1 MRTRIGLN
9 INKDHYLELHEIW
22 SKIKLP
28 GLKNHLGDPLN
39 GSLDV
44 RRRIMN
50 MIQPIENIR
59 TGVRTNIQDQ
69 TSIIDEGRTNP
80 KDLRDGVRM
89 ALVGQILKNR
99 KDIPLN
105 PVVIPGIEVWE
116 GGRRENFGE
125 SSVLDD
131 LG

>member
-9 INKDHYLELHEIW
+9 IDKDHYLELHEIW
-22 SKIKLP
+22 SKIKLL
-28 GLKNHLGDPLN
+28 GLTNLPEDPLN

-44 RRRIMN
+44 RRRILN
-50 MIQPIENIR
+50 MIQLIENIR

-80 KDLRDGVRM
+80 KDLRVGVRM
-89 ALVGQILKNR
+89 ALVGRILKNR

-105 PVVIPGIEVWE
+105 PVVNPGIEVWE
-116 GGRRENFGE
+116 EGGRENFGE

>member
-1 MRTRIGLN
+1 
-9 INKDHYLELHEIW
+9 
-22 SKIKLP
+22 
-28 GLKNHLGDPLN
+28 
-39 GSLDV
+39 
-44 RRRIMN
+44 MN
-50 MIQPIENIR
+50 MIQPIENTR
-59 TGVRTNIQDQ
+59 TGVSTNTQDQ

-116 GGRRENFGE
+116 VGRRENFGE
-125 SSVLDD
+125 SSELDD